1 MPSRRAVV
9 TLPMVMKLARS
20 AARLCLFSE
29 MRASSCCTATDPRSR
44 TTRRSGSASRKRVG
58 DVREAGHARADV
70 VAALDLG
77 VEDDPAV
84 VDEARR
90 LGKRLGGGG
99 GQGVA
104 RVDEP
109 LQVGAAALERLGQLV
124 DRGDEGVARHRRDR
138 VVDVLEQL
146 VDADREGRAV
156 ARDDVTGG
164 EVGRPGGARLQVEVL
179 LPHRRA
185 VLDDGLGVLRAS
197 RCRGRAARR
206 RATPSPDRR
215 SASTLPDR
223 DAAVGDL
230 GADEDAAGLGE
241 VGGDDVAAAGD
252 LVGQPD
258 VVGRED
264 GDEGD
269 GQQGEGGEL
278 EPHGRA

>member
-1 MPSRRAVV
+1 MPSSRAVV

-29 MRASSCCTATDPRSR
+29 IRASSCSHRDGPAVEDDAQV
-44 TTRRSGSASRKRVG
+44 GVGLAQGVG

-90 LGKRLGGGG
+90 LGERLGRGG

-124 DRGDEGVARHRRDR
+124 HRGDEGVARHRRDG

-164 EVGRPGGARLQVEVL
+164 EEGRPGGARLQVEVL

-185 VLDDGLGVLRAS
+185 VLDDGFRVLR
-197 RCRGRAARR
+197 
-206 RATPSPDRR
+206 
-215 SASTLPDR
+215 
-223 DAAVGDL
+223 DL
-230 GADEDAAGLGE
+230 GATVEPRVDQRRRRLTGAA
-241 VGGDDVAAAGD
+241 
-252 LVGQPD
+252 P
-258 VVGRED
+258 R
-264 GDEGD
+264 
-269 GQQGEGGEL
+269 
-278 EPHGRA
+278 PCPP